1 MEMPAMVAEERF
13 AWSRICTRVMLTRFA
28 EITRATNTLMALDAM
43 PMDASNGEYVT
54 MMTR

>member
-28 EITRATNTLMALDAM
+28 EISRATKMLIALDAM
-43 PMDASNGEYVT
+43 PTAAKSGEYVT
-54 MMTR
+54 MITR